1 MKKWISIIL
10 ITIALLLWWL
20 SRNRV
25 EVSTPLT
32 YCDMRAEKRSQALSW
47 AALHIFTMRQKSL
60 CYCSQIVEALKDGEF
75 EDDLLYVTVSDIN
88 YMIAWYGGR
97 YSFKHIVHHR
107 EGDVSYITCLRYS
120 FPVA

>member
-25 EVSTPLT
+25 EVSMPLV
-32 YCDMRAEKRSQALSW
+32 DDKKLAQRRSQALSW
-47 AALHIFTMRQKSL
+47 AGHHINTMMQKRM
-60 CYCSQIVEALKDGEF
+60 CYCSHIVEVLKEGEL
-75 EDDLLYVTVSDIN
+75 EDDLLYVNVMGSQ

-97 YSFKHIVHHR
+97 YSFKHMVHHK
-107 EGDVSYITCLRYS
+107 EDDVSYITCLRYS
-120 FPVA
+120 FPTA